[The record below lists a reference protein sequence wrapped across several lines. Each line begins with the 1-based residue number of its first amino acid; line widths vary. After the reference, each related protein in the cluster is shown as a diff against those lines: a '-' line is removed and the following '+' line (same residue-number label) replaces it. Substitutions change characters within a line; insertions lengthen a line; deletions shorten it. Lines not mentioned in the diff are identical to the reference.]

1 MKGNQDNLMQDLF
14 ARTLSYALQA
24 AVPVA
29 FWAAWLRHLGPAGA
43 VRDIS
48 RGILAAI
55 PATALA
61 SYVFANTVRPMVW
74 EGLLAL
80 LTLALILRGGRML
93 SAPSRFAIYGGTVL
107 LIVRTMMFLGAMFWI
122 VAVTAGSP
130 QGSAVMLG
138 ATALAAA
145 LAFAVFA
152 VSRRLASAQL
162 NAAVLTFLAMFVAE
176 TALAAVHKLAEARMI
191 PAAEAIDAATEAY
204 GPEGLYGFYS
214 TYLLL
219 IVPFA
224 AAALVGAATRVR
236 RSVALVGGTAA
247 VAACMLVVLIA
258 RSPATTGDEAPSAA
272 APGVVAPVSAEAGAI
287 AAAPHVIFRGS
298 RADAAY
304 GKLTLTPLDDP
315 GAQRAAT
322 SLGCERV
329 AFGGGNGICLHAD
342 RGVRTTYSAI
352 LFDAEFRPIKVL
364 PLEGEPSRTRVSRD
378 GRVGAFTVFV
388 TGIQHGYAS
397 ASFSTATSLVNMA
410 SGDVLGNLEEFATF
424 RDGKR
429 IKAADFNFWGVT
441 FGDDSN
447 TFYATL
453 QTAGRT
459 HLVKGDLGL
468 RTLTVIYDDLECPS
482 LSPDGKRIAFK
493 KRVGPTLAPWRI
505 YVLDLATMKERPIE
519 GETRS
524 IDDQLEWLD
533 NARVLYGA
541 PRSSQSA
548 VRDVWVAPVDGP
560 GPAQVYLSEA
570 ESPIVVAPKSPAI

>member
-1 MKGNQDNLMQDLF
+1 MQDLF
-14 ARTLSYALQA
+14 LRTLSYALQA

-29 FWAAWLRHLGPAGA
+29 FWAAWLRRFGHDGS
-43 VRDIS
+43 VHDI
-48 RGILAAI
+48 RRAIVAAI
-55 PATALA
+55 PAVALGA
-61 SYVFANTVRPMVW
+61 FVFASTVKPMVW
-74 EGLLAL
+74 EALLAL
-80 LTLALILRGGRML
+80 LVLALILRGGRLL
-93 SAPSRFAIYGGTVL
+93 SAPSRLAIYGGTIL
-107 LIVRTMMFLGAMFWI
+107 LLVRTGMFVGSMLWI
-122 VAVTAGSP
+122 VAVTAGSM
-130 QGSAVMLG
+130 QGTAVMTS
-138 ATALAAA
+138 AIVLAAA
-145 LAFAVFA
+145 LGVAIVVAA
-152 VSRRLASAQL
+152 RTLSPAQL
-162 NAAVLTFLAMFVAE
+162 KAAVLTFLAMFVVE
-176 TALAAVHKLAEARMI
+176 TAVAALHKMAEARMI
-191 PAAEAIDAATEAY
+191 PASAAIDAATEAY

-214 TYLLL
+214 SYLLV

-224 AAALVGAATRVR
+224 GAALVSAAGRVR
-236 RSVALVGGTAA
+236 RGAALAGGTALA
-247 VAACMLVVLIA
+247 AACTIAVLIA
-258 RSPATTGDEAPSAA
+258 RTPATVGDAPVPVGA
-272 APGVVAPVSAEAGAI
+272 VAPVSAEASAI
-287 AAAPHVIFRGS
+287 AATPHVIFRGS
-298 RADAAY
+298 RADASY
-304 GKLTLTPLDDP
+304 GKLALTGLDSP

-322 SLGCERV
+322 ALGCERV
-329 AFGGGNGICLHAD
+329 SFGGKNGICLHAD

-352 LFDAEFRPIKVL
+352 LFDEAFQPVRIL

-397 ASFSTATSLVNMA
+397 ASFSTSTSLVNMA

-441 FGDDSN
+441 FADQSN

-453 QTAGRT
+453 QSAGRT

-482 LSPDGKRIAFK
+482 LSPDGRRIAFK

-505 YVLDLATMKERPIE
+505 YVLDLATMKEHAIE

-533 NARVLYGA
+533 NSRVLYGA

-570 ESPIVVAPKSPAI
+570 ESPIVVSMK